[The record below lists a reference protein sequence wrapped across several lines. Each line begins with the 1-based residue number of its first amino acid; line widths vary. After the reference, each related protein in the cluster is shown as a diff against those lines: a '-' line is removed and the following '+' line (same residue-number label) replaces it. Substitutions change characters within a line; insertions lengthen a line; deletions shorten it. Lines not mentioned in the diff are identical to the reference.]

1 MISIIIAALNE
12 ERFLPHLLEDLSGQ
26 TIKDYEIIVCDG
38 GSDDKTVEVAKK
50 YGCVVIAT
58 KLKKQPLQQN
68 LAVKRAKHDLL
79 LFLDADIRI
88 ANKNFLK
95 IAHDEFVNKNLDVAA
110 FYSNFVSRK
119 PLYIICEALIN
130 LSTFMGERT
139 RPVAH
144 GGGGIM
150 STKKST

>member
-58 KLKKQPLQQN
+58 KLKRQPLQQN
-68 LAVKRAKHDLL
+68 LAAKRAKYDLL

-119 PLYIICEALIN
+119 PLYII
-130 LSTFMGERT
+130 
-139 RPVAH
+139 
-144 GGGGIM
+144 
-150 STKKST
+150 